1 VSSAFFKQKGSVRKS
16 KQNQI
21 NATLNTS
28 KNNSFSEDKIKIM
41 LIQKKLE
48 EQSQSNK
55 KKIALKKL
63 LSSAV

>member
-1 VSSAFFKQKGSVRKS
+1 MSSAFFKQKGSVRKS

>member
-16 KQNQI
+16 KQTQI
-21 NATLNTS
+21 NGTLNTS

-41 LIQKKLE
+41 FIQKKLE